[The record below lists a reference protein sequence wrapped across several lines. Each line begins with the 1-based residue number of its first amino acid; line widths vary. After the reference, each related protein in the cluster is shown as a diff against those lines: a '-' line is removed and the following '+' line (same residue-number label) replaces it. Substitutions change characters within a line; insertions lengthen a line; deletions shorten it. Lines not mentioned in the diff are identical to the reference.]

1 MQATNYLA
9 MTNERANDLS
19 VEKIKMFSPYQAANF
34 LNILTGNVDYWTI
47 DEAKTLLFVDHWA
60 NGEKIA
66 DNERAALE
74 IIAAMNSHDDL
85 MHAVQA
91 ASDTLHIFKGNQNPV
106 CIENAI
112 KILTTAYAKA
122 ERGE

>member
-1 MQATNYLA
+1 MDKFTEQGCHNLYDGNGILIKAVA
-9 MTNERANDLS
+9 IEQKDFGVIAEVVDLEGES
-19 VEKIKMFSPYQAANF
+19 VYR
-34 LNILTGNVDYWTI
+34 IL
-47 DEAKTLLFVDHWA
+47 
-60 NGEKIA
+60 
-66 DNERAALE
+66 R
-74 IIAAMNSHDDL
+74 AMNSHDDL